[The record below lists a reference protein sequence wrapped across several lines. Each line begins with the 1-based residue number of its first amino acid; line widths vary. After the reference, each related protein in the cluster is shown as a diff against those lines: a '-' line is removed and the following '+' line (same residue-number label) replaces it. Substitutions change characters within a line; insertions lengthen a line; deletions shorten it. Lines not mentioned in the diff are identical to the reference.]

1 MSFAINFII
10 DHPEENKTDTS
21 TSNLTNYHWDDFFA
35 TTANESSEEETIEQ
49 GFQEQGQR
57 QLTPKDPIVQEPI
70 IEHSPIPTL
79 PINLPSPLPLLEATK
94 PQPPTVLASSPPP
107 PHLPSS
113 NILPPIILP
122 PLTPFA
128 VHIPPPK
135 KIELPTTNVT
145 PPSEIVTPPTKSQS
159 RHSNSSPT
167 NKSSTPKMKPIT
179 PRLRLKRNSK
189 IRPGEQELTRSSPSP
204 KSSPITNDDDSTP
217 KDQILPEF
225 TLELPV
231 TLDSP
236 KENLD
241 KEPSELPAI
250 HLTGV
255 TDEMQVDLLE
265 TSDDSQQQEIEE
277 NPAIEKLKIKQAWI
291 KRMRLKFSVRPE
303 FGITQNILHLD
314 GSLNQDYFRP
324 PKGSIPQIQ
333 RKWTDKERVLLIK
346 GVEKYGIGHYK
357 EISDELLP
365 DWSAQDLRVKT
376 MRLIG
381 RQNLQLYKEWKGD
394 ENAIKVEYE
403 KNKNIGLKTGMWK
416 AGTLVYDDN
425 GVVLKMIQELS
436 GDSKKRKRNGQDILE
451 EDDDTAYDE
460 EIEID

>member
-1 MSFAINFII
+1 
-10 DHPEENKTDTS
+10 
-21 TSNLTNYHWDDFFA
+21 
-35 TTANESSEEETIEQ
+35 
-49 GFQEQGQR
+49 
-57 QLTPKDPIVQEPI
+57 
-70 IEHSPIPTL
+70 
-79 PINLPSPLPLLEATK
+79 
-94 PQPPTVLASSPPP
+94 
-107 PHLPSS
+107 
-113 NILPPIILP
+113 
-122 PLTPFA
+122 
-128 VHIPPPK
+128 
-135 KIELPTTNVT
+135 
-145 PPSEIVTPPTKSQS
+145 
-159 RHSNSSPT
+159 
-167 NKSSTPKMKPIT
+167 MKPIT

-204 KSSPITNDDDSTP
+204 KSSPTMNNDESTP

-225 TLELPV
+225 TLDLPV
-231 TLDSP
+231 TLDSL
-236 KENLD
+236 KENLE
-241 KEPSELPAI
+241 KEQSEVPTI
-250 HLTGV
+250 HLTDV

-265 TSDDSQQQEIEE
+265 TSDDSQQHETEE

-314 GSLNQDYFRP
+314 GSLNQEY
-324 PKGSIPQIQ
+324 GSIPQIQ

-357 EISDELLP
+357 EISDEFLP

-425 GVVLKMIQELS
+425 GVVLKMIQEMS
-436 GDSKKRKRNGQDILE
+436 GDNKKRKRNGPDSLE
-451 EDDDTAYDE
+451 EDDTAYDLE